1 MKLGTLENNYLY
13 LEYCPNIGGSIFKF
27 QAKSNNKNLDI
38 FRSFNKKK
46 KVNIV
51 HIFQD
56 IFLLFLT
63 LGLLGRN
70 LYGLRINIF
79 LLKELTS

>member
-13 LEYCPNIGGSIFKF
+13 LEYCPSIGGSIFKF

-38 FRSFNKKK
+38 FRSFNKK

-70 LYGLRINIF
+70 LYGLKINIF

>member
-46 KVNIV
+46 K
-51 HIFQD
+51 
-56 IFLLFLT
+56 
-63 LGLLGRN
+63 
-70 LYGLRINIF
+70 
-79 LLKELTS
+79 

>member
-13 LEYCPNIGGSIFKF
+13 LEYCPKIGGSIFKF
-27 QAKSNNKNLDI
+27 QAKFNNKNLDI

-56 IFLLFLT
+56 IFLLFLI
-63 LGLLGRN
+63 LG
-70 LYGLRINIF
+70 
-79 LLKELTS
+79 